1 MTDPTRPR
9 RPGAFARAWAE
20 SEGTPAPAP
29 RSSARP
35 TGERRPNVPG
45 AARPTTA
52 APPVAAT
59 SAPRSGRRML
69 VRLRSGATAAASSAA
84 AGAGTVR
91 ARAAASRAAAKP
103 APASSTP
110 TPAPTATPRPRP
122 ASRRRGTAATG
133 GVRIPKGRA
142 ASRPGGPS
150 GPGRQTPPRN
160 RIEPAKAR
168 GSWVSA
174 LSWRLVVIIGVV
186 VLAAAVV
193 LPSLRAYFRQQ
204 EELASLRAEA
214 VAAQESVDDLTAEVK
229 RWDDP
234 AFVVAQ
240 ARERLAYVFPGE
252 TPYRVID
259 PETVEGAA
267 EGSPAAEDPAEIDE
281 SGTWYTRLWDS
292 VETAGDAKVGGKKAK
307 AAAAS
312 GAAD

>member
-1 MTDPTRPR
+1 MTDPTRPQQRPAGAR
-9 RPGAFARAWAE
+9 RP
-20 SEGTPAPAP
+20 S
-29 RSSARP
+29 
-35 TGERRPNVPG
+35 VPG
-45 AARPTTA
+45 ASRPTTA
-52 APPVAAT
+52 APPAA
-59 SAPRSGRRML
+59 APAKPAADRKPL
-69 VRLRSGATAAASSAA
+69 TRLRSGATAAASSAA
-84 AGAGTVR
+84 AGASTVR
-91 ARAAASRAAAKP
+91 ARATAARAAKPAASAPKP

-110 TPAPTATPRPRP
+110 APRPR
-122 ASRRRGTAATG
+122 RRSTPTTG
-133 GVRIPKGRA
+133 GARIPKGRA

-150 GPGRQTPPRN
+150 GPGRQTPQRN

-174 LSWRLVVIIGVV
+174 MSWRLVVIIGVV

-214 VAAQESVDDLTAEVK
+214 VTAQESVDDLTAQVK

-234 AFVVAQ
+234 AYVEAQ
-240 ARERLAYVFPGE
+240 ARERIKYVYPGE
-252 TPYRVID
+252 TPYQVLD

-267 EGSPAAEDPAEIDE
+267 EGSPAAEDPDEIDE

-312 GAAD
+312 SGAAD

>member
-20 SEGTPAPAP
+20 SEAAPAPAP
-29 RSSARP
+29 RTASRP
-35 TGERRPNVPG
+35 AGERRPSVPG
-45 AARPTTA
+45 AARPTTS
-52 APPVAAT
+52 APPVATPGA
-59 SAPRSGRRML
+59 GRQML
-69 VRLRSGATAAASSAA
+69 TRLRSGATAAASSAA
-84 AGAGTVR
+84 AGASTVR
-91 ARAAASRAAAKP
+91 ARAAASRATAKP
-103 APASSTP
+103 AAASSSH
-110 TPAPTATPRPRP
+110 TPRPR
-122 ASRRRGTAATG
+122 RRATPTTG

-150 GPGRQTPPRN
+150 ARGRTAPQRN

-174 LSWRLVVIIGVV
+174 MSWRLVVIVGVV

-292 VETAGDAKVGGKKAK
+292 VETAGEAKVGGGKAK
-307 AAAAS
+307 AAAS
-312 GAAD
+312 STAAD